1 MNTRSRLIPLVAA
14 LVAIPAGLG
23 AVASPAMA
31 AGGSGDRGTATHGN
45 ALGMSPNTT
54 GITPMTIAANEK
66 SAFDYFVKK
75 GLTKKQSAGIVGNLI
90 VESGV
95 DPTIKQSGGGPGRGI
110 AQWEAGGRWDHDSKN
125 NMVWYAGQHGV
136 SAWSLGPQLD
146 FIWYELTTFS
156 GYGYADLK
164 KAATISAA
172 TAAFNN
178 KFEGCSA
185 CNLSRRV
192 SEATSA
198 YNKYGGGSA
207 NPYQPATVC
216 GSGYKVID
224 KHALGTVGTVY
235 LLYKASGSS
244 NCVVTL
250 KQTKLGSKTPV
261 AATLQVKGGTTGS
274 DSGNFTYYAGPIRKT
289 AAAKCVKWGGKVD
302 STTWTSAYSH
312 CG

>member
-1 MNTRSRLIPLVAA
+1 MNNRSRLMPLAAA
-14 LVAIPAGLG
+14 LIAIPAGLG
-23 AVASPAMA
+23 AAASPAMA
-31 AGGSGDRGTATHGN
+31 AGGHGESPTAAHRN

-54 GITPMTIAANEK
+54 GISPMAIAANEK
-66 SAFDYFVKK
+66 TAFDYFVGK
-75 GLTKKQSAGIVGNLI
+75 GLTKRQSAGIVGNLI

-110 AQWEAGGRWDHDSKN
+110 AQWGVGGRWDHDSKN
-125 NMVWYAGQHGV
+125 NMVWYAAQHGV
-136 SAWSLGPQLD
+136 SQWSLGGQLG
-146 FIWYELTTFS
+146 FTWYELTNFS
-156 GYGYADLK
+156 SYGYADLK
-164 KAATISAA
+164 KATTISAA
-172 TAAFNN
+172 TVAFER
-178 KFEGCSA
+178 KFEGCGS
-185 CNLSRRV
+185 CNESRRV
-192 SEATSA
+192 SAATSVF
-198 YNKYGGGSA
+198 NKYGGGNA

-224 KHALGTVGTVY
+224 QHALGTVGTVY
-235 LLYKASGSS
+235 LLYKSSASS

-274 DSGNFTYYAGPIRKT
+274 DSGNYTYYAGPIRKT

-302 STTWTSAYSH
+302 STTWTSDYSH